1 MSFSARILVALA
13 AVSCAALASTT
24 STDLRVIVYAGPTK
38 CSNKDKDKP
47 NKIESGHVVGLHF
60 VVTIDETSAGRDDVI
75 GRKIESSRDGMGV
88 APSFPVG
95 QGKVIA
101 GLDRGLI
108 GLCRGSSA
116 HIIVPP
122 RLAYGRMGKP
132 EQGVGPDTI
141 LRYDVE
147 IIDIRPPAPNDFA
160 KIDTNEDWEISI
172 DEAREY
178 FEGLGQVVDLDSLWN
193 DEDADGDGYISW
205 DEFKGSKGSEGPP
218 PKRKKTGPQQG
229 EQRHQEQETV
239 DTLIRRIDSDE
250 DGRISKAELAYIFEE
265 MGGELTED
273 FWDESDPDGDGFI
286 TFEEFAGSGKVSES
300 ERGEEL

>member
-1 MSFSARILVALA
+1 MALA
-13 AVSCAALASTT
+13 AASSAALSSASASTT
-24 STDLRVIVYAGPTK
+24 TATDPRVIVYAGPRK
-38 CSNKDKDKP
+38 CSNEDKDRP
-47 NKIESGHVVGLHF
+47 NRIEIGHVVGLHF
-60 VVTIDETSAGRDDVI
+60 VVTIDESSPGEDDVL
-75 GRKIESSRDGMGV
+75 GGVIESSRHGMGI

-95 QGKVIA
+95 RGKVIS

-116 HIIVPP
+116 YIIVPP
-122 RLAYGRMGKP
+122 RLAYGRAGKP

-147 IIDIRPPAPNDFA
+147 IVDIRPAAPNDFA
-160 KIDTNEDWEISI
+160 TIDTNGDWEIDI

-178 FEGLGQVVDLDSLWN
+178 FEGLGQVVDLDSLWK
-193 DEDADGDGYISW
+193 DEDANGDGYISW
-205 DEFKGSKGSEGPP
+205 DEFKGSKGDEGPP
-218 PKRKKTGPQQG
+218 PKGKRTGQHRG

-239 DTLIRRIDSDE
+239 ETLIQRIDSDE
-250 DGRISKAELAYIFEE
+250 DGRISKAELAHIFVE
-265 MGGELTED
+265 MGGELTDE